1 MSNGGTS
8 QSMKAVSLKFGQG
21 NSDVATATS
30 ATDREDPPSPP
41 AISETNRGRQSD
53 GGQASIPPD
62 TGVPEDSFGLRDS
75 SNKLASV
82 QAGQLPP
89 PLPGVSSPESP
100 ASRKNGDKPSLAPG
114 SHLQI
119 LAEVIQLTRRE
130 GISDLQ
136 LQPEKLVYANGGGST
151 RPYELCGKLTVDAV
165 SEILELLY
173 RQRTIYQGFEAEE
186 SKSGDLWH
194 RLITERKVD
203 FACEGLDPAGPLGS
217 GRFRVQGHFSHQ
229 GVGITIRVLRNEI
242 ALLEQVGLPAEVVE
256 SLRQKVTK
264 KQGLGLVVGPTGSG
278 KTTTLAALIDW
289 VRRQHHKH
297 IVTIEDPIEYCY
309 TDTIEVPGGFRPAPA
324 LVTQQEVGAHVRSFE
339 QGLVDALRKKPDII
353 LVGEIRTAETLRIA
367 LEAAETGHFIL
378 STLHTRGA
386 GKTLGRM
393 RQMFSLE
400 QARGILQQFADVGSF
415 ILSQGLMPDVN
426 KRYLLCCEYFAIQ
439 EIEDRNAIRKYA
451 EGGFQDVEE
460 RLNKLYNRRWNS
472 ELKAL
477 LNTKRITPEV
487 YEQFYQVTGLENK

>member
-8 QSMKAVSLKFGQG
+8 QSMKALSLKFGQG
-21 NSDVATATS
+21 NSELATAIP
-30 ATDREDPPSPP
+30 ATDREDPP
-41 AISETNRGRQSD
+41 AIAETNRSQQSYSE
-53 GGQASIPPD
+53 QAAIPANGPD
-62 TGVPEDSFGLRDS
+62 DLAGSRNSTGE
-75 SNKLASV
+75 LASV

-89 PLPGVSSPESP
+89 PLPGRPRAEAP
-100 ASRKNGDKPSLAPG
+100 APRENADRSNLADRN
-114 SHLQI
+114 HQQI
-119 LAEVIQLTRRE
+119 LAEVIHLARRE
-130 GISDLQ
+130 GFSDLQ
-136 LQPEKLVYANGGGST
+136 LQPEKLIYANGGGST
-151 RPYELCGKLTVDAV
+151 RPYERWGKLTVDEL
-165 SEILELLY
+165 SQILEYLY
-173 RQRTIYQGFEAEE
+173 GGRTIYQGFESEE

-203 FACEGLDPAGPLGS
+203 FACEGKDPAGPLGT

-229 GVGITIRVLRNEI
+229 GVGITVRVLRNEI
-242 ALLEQVGLPAEVVE
+242 ALLEQVGLPTEVVE

-309 TDTIEVPGGFRPAPA
+309 PDTIEVPGGFRPAPA

-339 QGLVDALRKKPDII
+339 QGLTDALRKKPDII

-426 KRYLLCCEYFAIQ
+426 GRYVLCCEFFAIQ

-460 RLNKLYNRRWNS
+460 RLNKPYNRKWNA